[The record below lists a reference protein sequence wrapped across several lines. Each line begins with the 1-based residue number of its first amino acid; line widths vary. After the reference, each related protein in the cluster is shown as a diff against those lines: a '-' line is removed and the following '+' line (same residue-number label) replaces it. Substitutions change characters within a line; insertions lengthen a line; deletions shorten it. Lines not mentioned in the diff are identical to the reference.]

1 MRFELMITA
10 MSRQYPNQ
18 LDYRPTQENKILE
31 GINSYK
37 NYEKLIEVLEST
49 EKIKTDVKMA
59 KKEDYTQV
67 RISYF
72 EKEDDG
78 NQNNFSKTILIKF

>member
-31 GINSYK
+31 SINSYK
-37 NYEKLIEVLEST
+37 NY
-49 EKIKTDVKMA
+49 
-59 KKEDYTQV
+59 DYPTNEYNVV
-67 RISYF
+67 R
-72 EKEDDG
+72 
-78 NQNNFSKTILIKF
+78 KFWSRPSC